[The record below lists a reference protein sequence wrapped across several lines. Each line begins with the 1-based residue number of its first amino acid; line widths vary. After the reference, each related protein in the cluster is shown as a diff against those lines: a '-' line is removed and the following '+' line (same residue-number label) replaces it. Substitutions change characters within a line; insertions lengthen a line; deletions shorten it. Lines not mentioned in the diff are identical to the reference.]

1 MHNIPDTL
9 HDILQKLGAVNPQR
23 DGSWIARCPAHDDRE
38 PSLHIS
44 LSGEHILLHCFAGCR
59 VEDICSALGITPADL
74 FLRNGHHEPESS
86 PEGLTLEAFAQAKG
100 LQADRLQQWHVRQG
114 EYQGKPAVTF
124 AYLDMDG
131 DLQAVRVRT
140 ALAGNRF
147 RWRNGARPKELLYGA
162 WWLPGLGKRGI
173 TRILLVEGE
182 SDCLTLWQAGIPAV
196 GVAGADCLSEQNA
209 SLLDGFE
216 IFLWLEPDSGGRK
229 LLQSAVDHFGD
240 RLKVI
245 QPPTGIKDAND
256 LWLSILRQEQDW
268 HTAREQFKREIDS
281 LMKSA
286 RELSEVSE
294 PIYMPT
300 VPTLR
305 ESAPN
310 LVDLGTLPEP
320 PPQEWLVKDLIPARF
335 ITNLYADSGQ
345 GKSFLILHLALCCL
359 TATSFCGK
367 PVKGGKV
374 LYLDWELDCDTTA
387 RRWYAVCRGAGF
399 ATALRGLLYGRMTK
413 PLSAVF
419 PYIHS
424 LVQEHSPVLVVIDSM
439 GKALGVDP
447 RDPEKAIQAYNLL
460 EQLPCAVLVIDHQ
473 GKLQTEDT
481 YANKTEYGTAYKAHY
496 ARSRLQIER
505 IGEASAS
512 TKAND
517 TDTSADGQL
526 SDTDTSAVSRVGIVI
541 RHKKSNFGAL
551 QPDLHLVMTFTNDEE
566 GNLHAV
572 RFEHVQ
578 AADTEADALGARGEI
593 LRLLREADRTVEELE
608 ELIGLSRSTIAE
620 HLNALRRAGLV
631 EEKGRR
637 GKAKL
642 WGTVGNVDYTSD
654 TSDTS
659 SDTSSQTPSADSRTV
674 GTVGGIYIADT
685 SDTSMKLPANPHEP
699 LLLEWE
705 VTPDDGS

>member
-1 MHNIPDTL
+1 M
-9 HDILQKLGAVNPQR
+9 
-23 DGSWIARCPAHDDRE
+23 
-38 PSLHIS
+38 
-44 LSGEHILLHCFAGCR
+44 
-59 VEDICSALGITPADL
+59 
-74 FLRNGHHEPESS
+74 
-86 PEGLTLEAFAQAKG
+86 
-100 LQADRLQQWHVRQG
+100 RQC
-114 EYQGKPAVTF
+114 EYRRKPAVTF
-124 AYLDMDG
+124 AYLDVDG

-140 ALAGNRF
+140 SLSGNRF
-147 RWRNGARPKELLYGA
+147 RWKNGARPKELLYGA
-162 WWLPGLGKRGI
+162 WWLPLWQQKGM
-173 TRILLVEGE
+173 TRPLLVEGE

-216 IFLWLEPDSGGRK
+216 VILWLEPDEGGRK
-229 LLQSAVDHFGD
+229 LLESAIDLFGD
-240 RLKVI
+240 RLKVVE
-245 QPPTGIKDAND
+245 PPAGVKDANE
-256 LWLSILRQEQDW
+256 LWTRILREEQ
-268 HTAREQFKREIDS
+268 HYQQARERFKAQIQH
-281 LMKSA
+281 LMDAS

-300 VPTLR
+300 VPTVR

-359 TATSFCGK
+359 TATPFCGK
-367 PVKGGKV
+367 PVKAGKV

-399 ATALRGLLYGRMTK
+399 STALRGLLYERMTK

-424 LVQEHSPVLVVIDSM
+424 LVQEHSPVLVVIDSL

-473 GKLQTEDT
+473 GKLQAEDT
-481 YANKTEYGTAYKAHY
+481 YANKSEYGTAYKAHY

-505 IGEASAS
+505 IGEAPAS

-517 TDTSADGQL
+517 TDTSVDGQL

-551 QPDLHLVMTFTNDEE
+551 QPDLHLVMTFTNDDE

-578 AADTEADALGARGEI
+578 TADVEADALGARGEI
-593 LRLLREADRTVEELE
+593 LLALREADRTVEELE
-608 ELIGLSRSTIAE
+608 QLIGLSR
-620 HLNALRRAGLV
+620 
-631 EEKGRR
+631 
-637 GKAKL
+637 
-642 WGTVGNVDYTSD
+642 
-654 TSDTS
+654 
-659 SDTSSQTPSADSRTV
+659 
-674 GTVGGIYIADT
+674 
-685 SDTSMKLPANPHEP
+685 
-699 LLLEWE
+699 
-705 VTPDDGS
+705 